1 MRSPEYGRGFS
12 RRRRRPDLG
21 SCFGFRSLGWG
32 MASFEVASLASFP
45 DGVEASFEF
54 EWEVPDRVSEDA
66 A

>member
-1 MRSPEYGRGFS
+1 M
-12 RRRRRPDLG
+12 G

-54 EWEVPDRVSEDA
+54 EWEVPDRVSEGA